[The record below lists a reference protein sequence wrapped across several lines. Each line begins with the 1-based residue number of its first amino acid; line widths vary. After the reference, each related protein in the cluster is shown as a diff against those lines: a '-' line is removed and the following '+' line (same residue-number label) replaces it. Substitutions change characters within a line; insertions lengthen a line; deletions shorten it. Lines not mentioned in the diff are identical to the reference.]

1 MSKTSV
7 HGAAAHKLL
16 HLEWLSVLSFG
27 TGFDL
32 DQLNTTREVNA
43 AVVNV
48 SGRQRMLSQR
58 TALFASQLV
67 CSQEESVHAEPRNN
81 MLSAIALMEA
91 SHQGLLKGDEQL
103 KLPGR
108 LSPALQA
115 MYFEPPMNL
124 DQQVRDY
131 VYRVRAIATAPT
143 AELTLANPH
152 LQAVLSASS
161 TRLIASLDAVV
172 SQYQQESEAEQLALD
187 LAHAELFQQRDV
199 ATAAAEQQAQQLKT
213 MLVELKQTQAQL
225 IQTEKMS
232 SLGQL
237 VAGVAHEINNPVN
250 FIYGNLI
257 YADNYIQ
264 DLLELLHL
272 YQKCYPEPVESIQQ
286 QIEELDVE
294 FMTEDLLKLLAS
306 MKMGADRIR
315 QIVLSLRNFSRLDEA
330 EMKPVD
336 IHEGID
342 NTLLI
347 LQNRLKPAGGHL
359 VIVVHK
365 EYGELPLV
373 ECYAGQLNQVF
384 MNILSNAIDALEEQA
399 QPGQITIQTKLLA
412 PELEAASGATS
423 EISSL
428 VQPLTDAQI
437 LIRIKDNG
445 PGMSES
451 VK

>member
-58 TALFASQLV
+58 TALFALQLV
-67 CSQEESVHAEPRNN
+67 CSQEKSVQAELRSVL
-81 MLSAIALMEA
+81 LSAIALMEA

-187 LAHAELFQQRDV
+187 LAHAELFQQRDA

-250 FIYGNLI
+250 FIYGNLAHVSEYTHNLLSLVTLYQKYQPQPELEI
-257 YADNYIQ
+257 QQQEKAIDLEFLIQ
-264 DLLELLHL
+264 DLPKILSSMALG
-272 YQKCYPEPVESIQQ
+272 VE
-286 QIEELDVE
+286 
-294 FMTEDLLKLLAS
+294 
-306 MKMGADRIR
+306 RIR
-315 QIVLSLRNFSRLDEA
+315 EIVLSLRNFSHQDESR
-330 EMKPVD
+330 MRPVD
-336 IHEGID
+336 IHEGLD
-342 NTLLI
+342 STLLI
-347 LQNRLKPAGGHL
+347 LQ
-359 VIVVHK
+359 I
-365 EYGELPLV
+365 
-373 ECYAGQLNQVF
+373 
-384 MNILSNAIDALEEQA
+384 
-399 QPGQITIQTKLLA
+399 
-412 PELEAASGATS
+412 
-423 EISSL
+423 
-428 VQPLTDAQI
+428 
-437 LIRIKDNG
+437 
-445 PGMSES
+445 
-451 VK
+451 